1 MVNEA
6 VFYTNIKRVGNF
18 INVIGYDK
26 FGNKVRY
33 RDKYSPSSFIV
44 TNNPSK
50 YKTIYGQSVDR
61 IQFDDIR
68 NYQEFSKKYE
78 SVENFTIYG
87 YRRIEF
93 TYISDKFAE
102 DMPFDLEKVQ
112 VVNFDIEVRSDQGFP
127 KPRQAQHE
135 IISVTFSTPEG
146 YYILGTKDYTPKQKN
161 VVYSKCVDEA
171 ELLEKVI
178 TFFKAIQPDVLTGWN
193 TTTFDIPY
201 LVNRISNVLGEGRER
216 ELSPWKAVNEIS
228 IKTGIYGEE
237 QSYDIV
243 GISNLDYLDLYKKF
257 TFKNQESYS
266 LDYISKV
273 ELGKQKIEY
282 DGTLYDLYLND
293 YDKFIEYNLRDVE
306 LVSQLDDKMK
316 LLDLVMTMAYES
328 KINFRDTFKQVR
340 IWETLIFNEMRKSGL
355 VFPPIRA
362 KDKGQQFT
370 GAYVK
375 EPIPGR
381 FNWVT
386 SFDVTSMYPNVLI
399 QLNIS
404 PEKIAKQSIDK
415 PADKIIQET
424 LLGQKQDIPEGYSM
438 AANGVLFDNQEKG
451 IIPMVVEK
459 MYNDRIRFRNEMKK
473 QQKLLAETDDPIEQ
487 EKLKKSIAKYN
498 NLQMV
503 RKIAINSAYGTMGSP
518 YFGFY
523 DLRMAEAITY
533 TAQLVIKWSYK
544 KFSDY
549 FNQVCQSEH
558 EWVVAGDTDSAYLS
572 LEPFVQ
578 KIFPN
583 YDMKKDADKICDFI
597 VKASDQSLD
606 GKMEDWFVELSG
618 YLNSGNRIEMKRE
631 VVANTGIWVAKKK
644 YVLNVMDEEGLRF
657 DKPKTKVT
665 GIEAIKSSTPEICRN
680 KIKDCLQI
688 ILNKGNEDLLEYIAE
703 FRKQFTTEDADAIA
717 FPRGV
722 NGLERYD
729 GSDDGSIYKK
739 GTPIHVRGSLL
750 YNAYRKKKQ
759 VSRIYPEIQEGEKI
773 KYLYLKMPN
782 PIMENVIAFPEKLPV
797 EFMLE
802 QYIDYNTQ
810 FEKTFLDP
818 LKQITEKINWELERE
833 ANSLLAFL

>member
-1 MVNEA
+1 MVNRA

-18 INVIGYDK
+18 VNVIGYDK
-26 FGNKVRY
+26 HGNKVKY
-33 RDKYSPSSFIV
+33 RDKYSPSSFIL
-44 TNNPSK
+44 TDKKTK
-50 YKTIYGQSVDR
+50 YKTIFGKAVDK
-61 IQFDDIR
+61 ITFGDISDF
-68 NYQEFSKKYE
+68 QEFSKRYE
-78 SVENFTIYG
+78 GVDNFDIYG

-93 TYISDKFAE
+93 TYISDNFSE
-102 DMPFDLEKVQ
+102 EIPFDLDKVQ

-127 KPRQAQHE
+127 KPRQAAHE
-135 IISVTFSTPEG
+135 IISVSFAAAQG
-146 YYILGTKDYTPKQKN
+146 YYVLGTKDYTPKQQN
-161 VVYSKCVDEA
+161 VVYKKCADEE
-171 ELLEKVI
+171 ELLEGVL
-178 TFFKAIQPDVLTGWN
+178 TFFKAVQPDVLTGWN

-201 LVNRISNVLGEGRER
+201 LVNRIKNVLGEGRER
-216 ELSPWKAVNEIS
+216 ELSPWGSVTEIS

-340 IWETLIFNEMRKSGL
+340 IWETLIFNEMRKYNL
-355 VFPPIRA
+355 VFPAMKR
-362 KDKGQQFT
+362 KQKTDQFK

-381 FNWVT
+381 FNWIT
-386 SFDVTSMYPNVLI
+386 SFDVTSMYPNVLM

-404 PEKIAKQSIDK
+404 PEKISDKRIDK
-415 PADKIIQET
+415 SPDQIIQDT
-424 LLGQKQDIPEGYSM
+424 LRGEMQEIPDGYCL
-438 AANGVLFDNQEKG
+438 AANGVLFKNDDKG
-451 IIPMVVEK
+451 IIPLVVEK

-473 QQKLLAETDDPIEQ
+473 RQKLLQTETDEREKQ
-487 EKLKKSIAKYN
+487 KLKKEIAKFN

-549 FNQVCQSEH
+549 FNSVCDTSED
-558 EWVVAGDTDSAYLS
+558 WVVAGDTDSAYLS
-572 LEPFVQ
+572 LETFVQ
-578 KIFPN
+578 KIFPK
-583 YDMKKDADKICDFI
+583 YDMELDAHRICDFLTK
-597 VKASDQSLD
+597 VCDEKLD
-606 GKMEDWFVELSG
+606 SKIESWYKELSKF
-618 YLNSGNRIEMKRE
+618 LNSDNRIEMKRE
-631 VVANTGIWVAKKK
+631 VIANTGIWVAKKK

-657 DKPKTKVT
+657 DVPKTKIT
-665 GIEAIKSSTPEICRN
+665 GIEAIKSSTPEICRA
-680 KIKDCLQI
+680 KIKECLNI
-688 ILNKGNEDLLEYIAE
+688 ILNENNEKLVEYIAA
-703 FRKQFTTEDADAIA
+703 FRKEFEQQEPKAIA

-722 NGLERYD
+722 NGLDRYR
-729 GSDDGSIYKK
+729 DDNTIYKK
-739 GTPIHVRGSLL
+739 SCPIHVRGALL
-750 YNAYRKKKQ
+750 YNLYRKKYSLTKK
-759 VSRIYPEIQEGEKI
+759 YTEIQEGDKI
-773 KYLYLKMPN
+773 RYLYIKVPN
-782 PIMENVIAFPEKLPV
+782 PLMENITAFIDELPE
-797 EFMLE
+797 EFGINNF
-802 QYIDYNTQ
+802 IDYKLQ
-810 FEKTFLDP
+810 FQKTFLDP
-818 LKQITEKINWELERE
+818 LKQISDKINWELERE
-833 ANSLLAFL
+833 ANSLAAFF